1 MGKLGK
7 KITSLGKLTPNIRK
21 VGGETKKKKKKRSSL
36 DFGWEIRK
44 IEPN

>member
-7 KITSLGKLTPNIRK
+7 KFRPLGKLTPNIRK
-21 VGGETKKKKKKRSSL
+21 VRGETEKKRSSL